1 MVKSFLLKNANQ
13 HVYKLVRATE
23 DKMPHADERAKI
35 KLSKKAMSSLAL
47 RGHLVSLERL
57 ITEDKPLTLTTVFQ
71 HDSFDLHFFVNGLLN
86 FS

>member
-13 HVYKLVRATE
+13 HAYKLVRATE

-35 KLSKKAMSSLAL
+35 TLSKKAMSSLAL
-47 RGHLVSLERL
+47 RGHLVSLETL
-57 ITEDKPLTLTTVFQ
+57 ITEDKPLPLTTVFQ
-71 HDSFDLHFFVNGLLN
+71 HDSFNLHFFVNGLLN